1 MQYLWPGPTP
11 AFRRS
16 VPLEAVRS
24 RKAFVIVAAMG
35 EVGLQ
40 KPAWRMEGRFF
51 GAEEGAEC

>member
-1 MQYLWPGPTP
+1 
-11 AFRRS
+11 
-16 VPLEAVRS
+16 LEAVRS